1 MNGVSESTQRPK
13 KYVFVTGGVVSSLGK
28 GILTSSLGALLR
40 ARGYRVTAIKIDPYV
55 NVDAGTMRPYE
66 HGEVFVT
73 ADGAETDLDIGHYE
87 RFLDLDLSRGNN
99 LTTGQ
104 VYLSVIQKE
113 RRGEYLS
120 QTVQVIPH
128 VTDEIKDRIRQ
139 VASEQGAEVVVV
151 EVGGTVGDLESLPVL
166 AALRQFRLDGGEEP
180 TVCIPLTL
188 VPYLETS
195 AAFKPKPPPH
205 SVAPCWGGGLQ
216 PHA

>member
-1 MNGVSESTQRPK
+1 MNGVSESTQRPR

-28 GILTSSLGALLR
+28 GILTSSLGALFR

-128 VTDEIKDRIRQ
+128 ITDEIKDRIRK
-139 VASEQGAEVVVV
+139 VAEE
-151 EVGGTVGDLESLPVL
+151 LSL
-166 AALRQFRLDGGEEP
+166 
-180 TVCIPLTL
+180 I
-188 VPYLETS
+188 
-195 AAFKPKPPPH
+195 H
-205 SVAPCWGGGLQ
+205 I
-216 PHA
+216 